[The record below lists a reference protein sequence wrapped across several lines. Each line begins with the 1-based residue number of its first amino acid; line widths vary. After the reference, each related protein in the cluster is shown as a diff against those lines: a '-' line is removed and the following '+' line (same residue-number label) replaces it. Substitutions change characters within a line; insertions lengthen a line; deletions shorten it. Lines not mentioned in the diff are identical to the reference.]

1 MIWIWIC
8 IGLHFLWL
16 HSFFSV
22 FLRSSKHVCIADS
35 CTCSETV
42 GSESWEDWEERK
54 YLHVLCDCCQWEL
67 RGLGGKNE
75 VPVCVV
81 WLLPVRAERTGRKK
95 LSPCMCC
102 VTVDSKSWED
112 WEERMK
118 YVHVLCDC
126 WQWEQGK
133 LEEQCKV
140 VACVMWQ
147 WELGEQCEVV
157 ACVMWQGE
165 QGKLEEQCEVVVC
178 VVTGRVGRSGRTV
191 WSGCMLCDR
200 ESGEKWENSVKWLHV
215 VWQGEWGEV
224 GEQCEAVACV
234 MWQGEQG
241 KLDRESGEKW
251 ENSVKWLHVVWQ
263 GEWGEVGEQCE
274 VVACCVTGR
283 VGRSGRTV
291 WSGCM
296 LCDRVERSGRTVWS
310 GCMLC
315 DRVERSGR
323 GAWSGCLCHVTV
335 DRTERTAMR
344 R

>member
-75 VPVCVV
+75 VPACVV
-81 WLLPVRAERTGRKK
+81 WLLTVKAERTGRKEW
-95 LSPCMCC
+95 STCMCC
-102 VTVDSKSWED
+102 VTVDNESRENWKNSVKWLRVSCDSESWKNSVK
-112 WEERMK
+112 WLR
-118 YVHVLCDC
+118 VSCDSES
-126 WQWEQGK
+126 WKNSVKW
-133 LEEQCKV
+133 L
-140 VACVMWQ
+140 
-147 WELGEQCEVV
+147 
-157 ACVMWQGE
+157 
-165 QGKLEEQCEVVVC
+165 
-178 VVTGRVGRSGRTV
+178 RVS
-191 WSGCMLCDR
+191 CDR
-200 ESGEKWENSVKWLHV
+200 ESGENSVKRLHVSCDRENRENWKNSVKWLYV
-215 VWQGEWGEV
+215 
-224 GEQCEAVACV
+224 
-234 MWQGEQG
+234 
-241 KLDRESGEKW
+241 S
-251 ENSVKWLHVVWQ
+251 WQ

-296 LCDRVERSGRTVWS
+296 LCDRVERSGR
-310 GCMLC
+310 
-315 DRVERSGR
+315 